1 MRNISILLLLI
12 SLSAISCNKQEDQKI
27 VKKFDHDI
35 DGMLLIDGKRTF
47 VIGTYHLPKSEN
59 PYRELKEA
67 GFNYLRVSAKKEQLD
82 LALKNNLW
90 TWISLGSI
98 NQEKIDESS
107 TRIKEN
113 VRKFK
118 DHPALLCWETVDEP
132 AFTWNSA
139 ELRLKPEPLIQTY
152 NLIKEED
159 NEHLVYMNHAP
170 VNLVSTMQKYNP
182 GNDIV
187 ACDVYP
193 VIPHGIRPSY
203 AIFPDGLQGD
213 LLNPY
218 ISQVGEY
225 VDKMR
230 RVAGSGKPLF
240 MVLQGFSWEMLR
252 KEKNRDPKMISYPT
266 YEESRFMAYN
276 AIIHGATGIVYWGT
290 AYTPQPSP
298 FWSDLKKVTRELGA
312 MQNILATKSVN
323 LDIEKSYYELGHSVD
338 SGIEIL
344 VKNYKNK
351 TYLLTANADKNPIK
365 VIIKSLKKY
374 NKGKVFTENRTIQ
387 IKDEE
392 MTDTYKPFDVHIYEF
407 RGWDKIN

>member
-1 MRNISILLLLI
+1 
-12 SLSAISCNKQEDQKI
+12 
-27 VKKFDHDI
+27 
-35 DGMLLIDGKRTF
+35 
-47 VIGTYHLPKSEN
+47 
-59 PYRELKEA
+59 
-67 GFNYLRVSAKKEQLD
+67 VSTKKEQLD
-82 LALKNNLW
+82 LALKNELW
-90 TWISLGSI
+90 AWISLGSI
-98 NQEKIDESS
+98 NPNKANETS

-118 DHPALLCWETVDEP
+118 DQPALLCWETVDEP

-139 ELRLKPEPLIQTY
+139 ELRVKPEPLIQTY
-152 NLIKEED
+152 NLIKAED
-159 NEHLVYMNHAP
+159 SEHLVYMNHAP

-230 RVAGSGKPLF
+230 RVTGSGKPLF

-252 KEKNRDPKMISYPT
+252 KENDRDPKMIKYPT
-266 YEESRFMAYN
+266 YEESRFMAFN
-276 AIIHGATGIVYWGT
+276 AIIHGANGIVYWGT
-290 AYTPQPSP
+290 SYTPQPSS
-298 FWSDLKKVTRELGA
+298 FWFDLKKVTHELGK
-312 MQNILATKSVN
+312 MQNILAAHNVKMK
-323 LDIEKSYYELGHSVD
+323 IEKEYHELGHSVD
-338 SGIEIL
+338 AGIEML
-344 VKNYKNK
+344 VKNYNNK
-351 TYLLTANADKNPIK
+351 TYLLTANADKNPAKITF
-365 VIIKSLKKY
+365 KSLINY
-374 NKGKVFTENRTIQ
+374 TNGNVLTENRTIQ
-387 IKDEE
+387 IKDGE

-407 RGWDKIN
+407 Y

>member
-1 MRNISILLLLI
+1 MNKLFLSFLLI
-12 SLSAISCNKQEDQKI
+12 IFSLIVCTKNEKQQVE
-27 VKKFDHDI
+27 KKNMYKN
-35 DGMLLIDGKRTF
+35 DGMLLINGKRTF
-47 VIGTYHLPKSEN
+47 IIGTYHLPKSKN
-59 PYRELKEA
+59 PYQELKKA
-67 GFNYLRVSAKKEQLD
+67 GFNYLRVSANKDQLD
-82 LALKNNLW
+82 KAQQNNLW

-98 NQEKIDESS
+98 NPEKKDESR

-139 ELRLKPEPLIQTY
+139 EARVQPEPLIQTY
-152 NLIKEED
+152 NLIKKED
-159 NEHLVYMNHAP
+159 SEHLIYMNHAP

-193 VIPHGIRPSY
+193 VIPHGIRPSF

-240 MVLQGFSWEMLR
+240 MVLQGFAWEMLR
-252 KEKNRDPKMISYPT
+252 KENDRDAKMIKYPT
-266 YEESRFMAYN
+266 YDESRFMAYN
-276 AIIHGATGIVYWGT
+276 AIIHGATGLVYWGT

-312 MQNILATKSVN
+312 MQNILAAKSVN
-323 LDIEKSYYELGHSVD
+323 LKIEKSYHELGHTVD
-338 SGIEIL
+338 AGIEIL
-344 VKNYKNK
+344 AKKYNNK
-351 TYLLTANADKNPIK
+351 TYLLTANADKNPVKITFNF
-365 VIIKSLKKY
+365 LQNY
-374 NKGKVFTENRTIQ
+374 ARGKVLTENRTIQ
-387 IKDEE
+387 IEDCE
-392 MTDTYKPFDVHIYEF
+392 MTDSYKPFDVHIYELH
-407 RGWDKIN
+407 

>member
-1 MRNISILLLLI
+1 MYKIIMLFLLMI
-12 SLSAISCNKQEDQKI
+12 FTVFSCIEQEDQKFI
-27 VKKFDHDI
+27 KKYDHDT
-35 DGMLLIDGKRTF
+35 DGMLLINGKRTF
-47 VIGTYHLPKSEN
+47 IIGTYHLPKSKN
-59 PYRELKEA
+59 PYQELKDA
-67 GFNYLRVSAKKEQLD
+67 GFNYLRVSANKEQLD
-82 LALKNNLW
+82 LALKHDLRA
-90 TWISLGSI
+90 WITLGSI
-98 NQEKIDESS
+98 NPDKVDETS
-107 TRIKEN
+107 TRITEN
-113 VRKFK
+113 VRKYK

-139 ELRLKPEPLIQTY
+139 ELRVKPEPLIETY

-170 VNLVSTMQKYNP
+170 LNLVSTMQKYNP

-230 RVAGSGKPLF
+230 RVAGAGEPLF
-240 MVLQGFSWEMLR
+240 MVLQGFAWEMLR
-252 KEKNRDPKMISYPT
+252 KENDRDAKMIKYPT

-276 AIIHGATGIVYWGT
+276 AIIHGATGIIYWGT

-298 FWSDLKKVTRELGA
+298 FWSNLKKVTRELGA
-312 MQNILATKSVN
+312 MQNVLTAQNVN
-323 LDIEKSYYELGHSVD
+323 LEIEKAYHELGHSVD

-344 VKNYKNK
+344 LKVHNNK
-351 TYLLTANADKNPIK
+351 TYLITANADKNPIK
-365 VIIKSLKKY
+365 ITFKSLKNY
-374 NKGKVFTENRTIQ
+374 TKGKVLLENRTIQ
-387 IKDEE
+387 IEDGE
-392 MTDTYKPFDVHIYEF
+392 MTDTYKPFDVHIYELY
-407 RGWDKIN
+407 

>member
-1 MRNISILLLLI
+1 MQKIIMLCFLIL
-12 SLSAISCNKQEDQKI
+12 LSAISCNKQVDKKMS
-27 VKKFDHDI
+27 KKFDHDT
-35 DGMLLIDGKRTF
+35 DGMLLINGERTF
-47 VIGTYHLPKSEN
+47 IIGTYHLPKSEN
-59 PYRELKEA
+59 PYQELKEA
-67 GFNYLRVSAKKEQLD
+67 GFNYLRVNAQKEALD
-82 LALKNNLW
+82 LALKNDLW
-90 TWISLGSI
+90 AWISLGSI
-98 NQEKIDESS
+98 NPKKVAESS
-107 TRIKEN
+107 KRIKAN
-113 VRKFK
+113 VAKFK

-139 ELRLKPEPLIQTY
+139 ELRVKPEPLIQTY

-170 VNLVSTMQKYNP
+170 VNLISTMQKYNP

-225 VDKMR
+225 VNKMR
-230 RVAGSGKPLF
+230 RVAGPRKPLF

-252 KEKNRDPKMISYPT
+252 KENDRDPKKIKYPT

-290 AYTPQPSP
+290 SYTPQPSP
-298 FWSDLKKVTRELGA
+298 FWSNLKKVTRELA
-312 MQNILATKSVN
+312 DMQNVLTAKVVN
-323 LDIEKSYYELGHSVD
+323 FEIEKTYHELGHSVD
-338 SGIEIL
+338 AGVEIL
-344 VKNYKNK
+344 VKEYDNK
-351 TYLLTANADKNPIK
+351 IYLLTTNADKNPIK
-365 VIIKSLKKY
+365 ITFKLLK
-374 NKGKVFTENRTIQ
+374 NITKGKVLSENRTVKIT
-387 IKDEE
+387 KGE
-392 MTDTYKPFDVHIYEF
+392 MTDTYKPFDVHIYELY
-407 RGWDKIN
+407 

>member
-1 MRNISILLLLI
+1 MLSLLILLSVFRCKKTDEI
-12 SLSAISCNKQEDQKI
+12 KTI
-27 VKKFDHDI
+27 KKFDHDT

-47 VIGTYHLPKSEN
+47 IIGTYHLPKSEN

-82 LALKNNLW
+82 LALENELW
-90 TWISLGSI
+90 AWISLGSI
-98 NQEKIDESS
+98 NPDKENETS

-118 DHPALLCWETVDEP
+118 EHPALLCWETVDEP
-132 AFTWNSA
+132 AFTWNSE
-139 ELRLKPEPLIQTY
+139 ELRVKPEPLIKTY

-159 NEHLVYMNHAP
+159 SDHLVYMNHAP

-193 VIPHGIRPSY
+193 VIPNGIRPSY

-225 VDKMR
+225 VNKMR
-230 RVAGSGKPLF
+230 RVAGPGKPLF

-252 KEKNRDPKMISYPT
+252 KENDRDPKMIKYPT

-290 AYTPQPSP
+290 SYTPQPSP
-298 FWSDLKKVTRELGA
+298 FWSDLKKVTRELAG
-312 MQNILATKSVN
+312 MQNILTAKVVN
-323 LDIEKSYYELGHSVD
+323 FEIEKTYHELGHSVD
-338 SGIEIL
+338 AGIEMLI
-344 VKNYKNK
+344 KNYNNK
-351 TYLLTANADKNPIK
+351 TYLLTTNADKNPIK
-365 VIIKSLKKY
+365 ITFKLLK
-374 NKGKVFTENRTIQ
+374 NNTKGKVLSENRTVQ
-387 IKDEE
+387 IINGE
-392 MTDTYKPFDVHIYEF
+392 MTDTFKPFDVHIYELE
-407 RGWDKIN
+407 

>member
-1 MRNISILLLLI
+1 MRNIIILFLFI
-12 SLSAISCNKQEDQKI
+12 SLAAISCNKQEEQKI
-27 VKKFDHDI
+27 VKKYPHDT

-47 VIGTYHLPKSEN
+47 IIGTYHLPKSKN
-59 PYRELKEA
+59 PYQELKDA
-67 GFNYLRVSAKKEQLD
+67 GINYLRVSAKKEQLD
-82 LALKNNLW
+82 LANKNNLW

-98 NQEKIDESS
+98 NSDKVNETS

-132 AFTWNSA
+132 AFTWNSPEA
-139 ELRLKPEPLIQTY
+139 RVKPEPLIETY

-159 NEHLVYMNHAP
+159 NEHLVYMNHGP
-170 VNLVSTMQKYNP
+170 VNLVSTMQKYNL

-230 RVAGSGKPLF
+230 RVAGIGKPLF
-240 MVLQGFSWEMLR
+240 MVLQGFAWEMLR
-252 KEKNRDPKMISYPT
+252 KENDRDPKMIRYPT

-276 AIIHGATGIVYWGT
+276 AIIHGATGLVYWGT
-290 AYTPQPSP
+290 AYTPQPSL
-298 FWSDLKKVTRELGA
+298 FWADLKRVTRELGN
-312 MQNILATKSVN
+312 MQNILAAKSMN
-323 LDIEKSYYELGHSVD
+323 LKIDKIYHELGHSVD
-338 SGIEIL
+338 SGVEIL
-344 VKNYKNK
+344 IKKYNNK
-351 TYLLTANADKNPIK
+351 TYLLTANADKNSIKVTFKLPIK
-365 VIIKSLKKY
+365 FT
-374 NKGKVFTENRTIQ
+374 KGKVLSENRTIQ
-387 IKDEE
+387 IKDGEL
-392 MTDTYKPFDVHIYEF
+392 TDKYKPFDVHIYEL
-407 RGWDKIN
+407 N

>member
-1 MRNISILLLLI
+1 MYKIFMLSLLMLL
-12 SLSAISCNKQEDQKI
+12 SVFSCKQNDEQKAIKR
-27 VKKFDHDI
+27 FDFDT
-35 DGMLLIDGKRTF
+35 DGMLLINGKRTF
-47 VIGTYHLPKSEN
+47 IIGTYHLPKSEN

-82 LALKNNLW
+82 VALKNELW
-90 TWISLGSI
+90 AWITVGSI
-98 NQEKIDESS
+98 NPKKVNESS
-107 TRIKEN
+107 KRIIEN

-139 ELRLKPEPLIQTY
+139 ELRVKPEPLIQTY

-225 VDKMR
+225 VNKMR
-230 RVAGSGKPLF
+230 RVAGPRKPLF

-252 KEKNRDPKMISYPT
+252 KENDRDPKKIKYPT

-290 AYTPQPSP
+290 SYTPQPSP
-298 FWSDLKKVTRELGA
+298 FWSDLKKVTRELA
-312 MQNILATKSVN
+312 DMQNILTAKVVN
-323 LDIEKSYYELGHSVD
+323 FEIEKTYHELGHSVD
-338 SGIEIL
+338 AGVEIL
-344 VKNYKNK
+344 VKEYDNK
-351 TYLLTANADKNPIK
+351 IYLLTTNADKNPIK
-365 VIIKSLKKY
+365 ITFKLLK
-374 NKGKVFTENRTIQ
+374 NNTKGKVLSENRTVQ
-387 IKDEE
+387 ITNGE
-392 MTDTYKPFDVHIYEF
+392 MTDTYNPFDVHIYELY
-407 RGWDKIN
+407 

>member
-1 MRNISILLLLI
+1 MRNIITLFLIL
-12 SLSAISCNKQEDQKI
+12 SLTAISCNKQEEKKI
-27 VKKFDHDI
+27 VKKYAHDT
-35 DGMLLIDGKRTF
+35 DGMLLINGKRF
-47 VIGTYHLPKSEN
+47 FIIGTYHLPKNKN
-59 PYRELKEA
+59 PYQELKDA
-67 GFNYLRVSAKKEQLD
+67 GFNYLRVSAKKERLD

-98 NQEKIDESS
+98 NPDKVEETSNL
-107 TRIKEN
+107 IKKN
-113 VRKFK
+113 VSKFK

-139 ELRLKPEPLIQTY
+139 ELRVKPEPLIQTY
-152 NLIKEED
+152 KLIKAED
-159 NEHLVYMNHAP
+159 SEHLVYMNHAP

-230 RVAGSGKPLF
+230 RVTGSGKPLF

-252 KEKNRDPKMISYPT
+252 KVNDHDPKMVRYPT

-276 AIIHGATGIVYWGT
+276 AIIHGANGLVYWGT

-298 FWSDLKKVTRELGA
+298 FWSDLKKVTRELGNL
-312 MQNILATKSVN
+312 QNVLASKSVN
-323 LDIEKSYYELGHSVD
+323 LKIDKTYHELGHSVD
-338 SGIEIL
+338 AGIEIL
-344 VKNYKNK
+344 VKEYNNK
-351 TYLLTANADKNPIK
+351 IHLLTANADKNPVKITFK
-365 VIIKSLKKY
+365 LPS
-374 NKGKVFTENRTIQ
+374 NFTKGKVLTENRTIQ
-387 IKDEE
+387 IKDGEL
-392 MTDTYKPFDVHIYEF
+392 TDTYKPFDVRNYELE
-407 RGWDKIN
+407 